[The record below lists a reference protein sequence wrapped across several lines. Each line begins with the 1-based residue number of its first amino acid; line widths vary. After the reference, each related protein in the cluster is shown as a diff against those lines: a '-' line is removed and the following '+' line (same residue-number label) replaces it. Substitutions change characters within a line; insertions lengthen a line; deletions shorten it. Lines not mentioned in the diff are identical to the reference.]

1 MNIKTDIGEI
11 IRGITKL
18 NNSSY
23 SDVRITSTRGGYFK
37 TSF

>member
-1 MNIKTDIGEI
+1 MNIKTGIDEI
-11 IRGITKL
+11 IRGGIKL

-23 SDVRITSTRGGYFK
+23 SDVKITSKRGEYFK

>member
-1 MNIKTDIGEI
+1 MNIKTVIDEI
-11 IRGITKL
+11 NKGIAKL

-23 SDVRITSTRGGYFK
+23 SDVKITSTRRGYFK

>member
-1 MNIKTDIGEI
+1 MNTKTDIVEK

-23 SDVRITSTRGGYFK
+23 SYVRITSTRGGYFK